1 MPSIGL
7 LTRIRQTPL
16 VSTLKLNWVPIRRH
30 IGDTRVLV
38 ADPNHP
44 NTLYLGT
51 GPQSLG
57 ACAEIFKSTDGGAKW
72 VRTGALPPSFVPT
85 AIVFDQKNT
94 IYVSAEF
101 GGIIKSTDAGQSWI
115 HIESTGLPGGAK
127 AQVWDL
133 AVDPYDSSTLFA
145 ATPLGGAYKSMDSG
159 ISWNRM
165 ALPLSPSTIAVDPA
179 KRSTLYAVFREP
191 GPGVFKSHD
200 AGARWN
206 PINNGLPQ
214 IRPYVFVSSIALN
227 PTNTDVIYATTHD
240 GIFKSTTAGAYWV
253 PTSTRPQKPLQA
265 FLLTVAGQDPLTIYA
280 LGTDGVYITRDG
292 ARSWQRARK
301 GTSRDSRRHTLV
313 VSDPETVFVVQS
325 GSPIELARPFKTSD
339 SGKTW
344 FDLSKGI
351 SSSKVAFK

>member
-1 MPSIGL
+1 MPSFGI
-7 LTRIRQTPL
+7 LTRIRQSAL
-16 VSTLKLNWVPIRRH
+16 VSTLNWVPLRRH

-38 ADPNHP
+38 ADSNHP

-51 GPQSLG
+51 GPRQSG

-72 VRTGALPPSFVPT
+72 VRTGVLPPYFVPT
-85 AIVFDQKNT
+85 AIVFDQGNT

-101 GGIIKSTDAGQSWI
+101 GGIVKSMDGGQSWI
-115 HIESTGLPGGAK
+115 HIESTGLPGGAR

-133 AVDPYDSSTLFA
+133 AADPYDSSTLFA
-145 ATPLGGAYKSMDSG
+145 ATPLGGAYKSMDCG

-179 KRSTLYAVFREP
+179 KRSTLYAVFQEP

-227 PTNTDVIYATTHD
+227 PTDTDVIYATTHD

-253 PTSTRPQKPLQA
+253 PAGARRHKPLQA
-265 FLLTVAGQDPLTIYA
+265 FLLTVAWQDPLTIYA

-292 ARSWQRARK
+292 AKSWQRARK
-301 GTSRDSRRHTLV
+301 GTSLESRRHSLV
-313 VSDPETVFVVQS
+313 VSDPKTAFVVQS
-325 GSPIELARPFKTSD
+325 DSPIEVARPFKTSD

-344 FDLSKGI
+344 SDLSKGI